1 MNNYTLNQ
9 ARRAD
14 ESPIVKA
21 VGLFFLLV
29 FPWKEREI
37 WSEHCERM
45 QRRLDNERALGYGE
59 RYIDKQ
65 LVKF

>member
-1 MNNYTLNQ
+1 MNNYILNQ

-21 VGLFFLLV
+21 VGLFFLVV
-29 FPWKEREI
+29 FPWKAKEI
-37 WSEHCERM
+37 WAEHCVRM
-45 QRRLDNERALGYGE
+45 QRRLDAERELGYGE